1 MARVIEIDD
10 DTLIGYNFENTL
22 YYITNKQTT
31 TTRVTKEEAKQVLDI
46 VAPSNTVTLEQLQL
60 LHDNY
65 EPLVELYYTYEDT
78 GKYIRTI
85 QLNTYDTHPLTLDL
99 ARAKLYIMNSD
110 LIFDLTLNESAHYRV
125 PYLIDY
131 YKDKLGLLLTTQQMT
146 GLYNFLLNYYK
157 PNYYIEFK
165 PRTQQDTT
173 LYYSNIIKLQ
183 NPNNKAPLLYTLTYN
198 PNNTY
203 TGNTIADITEINQNT
218 RTIKLTS
225 TIPTQLQVKDKVIIK
240 NAETILNGT
249 PYYADGTYT
258 ITGLDQ
264 EANIIQVAEQMPV
277 SYLQEYLPLYLT
289 TSRTAITSI
298 DREAYKVTLTNVPD
312 TIQIGDKIFITGTSS
327 TQNQQTVSAD
337 GEYTVA
343 NITGNSLIVAE
354 QLPINYTGATAYVY
368 KQVHVAYISTIANN
382 IVTLF
387 AEPTISIAT
396 DSIVSIRE
404 ELYTVSAYNNK
415 VLTLT
420 NSPAPYTLE
429 FALLQEPVQDTLVN
443 VEIADSTLTNI
454 PEGSF
459 IVDNYEQACSYIQ
472 LITPLYTLPSSFEQQ
487 LSKRVALS
495 TTIIGMEAECL
506 GIYSD
511 IYSGNN

>member
-10 DTLIGYNFENTL
+10 DTLIGYDFENTL
-22 YYITNKQTT
+22 YFITNKQTT

-46 VAPSNTVTLEQLQL
+46 VAPSNTVTLEQLQA

-65 EPLVELYYTYEDT
+65 ETLQNLYYTYEDT
-78 GKYIRTI
+78 GKYIHTI
-85 QLNTYDTHPLTLDL
+85 QLNSYNTHPLTLDL

-110 LIFDLTLNESAHYRV
+110 LIFDLTLNESVNYRV

-131 YKDKLGLLLTTQQMT
+131 FQDKLGLSISTQQMT

-165 PRTQQDTT
+165 PRTQQDKT
-173 LYYSNIIKLQ
+173 LYYSNTIKLQ
-183 NPNNKAPLLYTLTYN
+183 NPDNKSPLLYTLTYN
-198 PNNTY
+198 PNEVY

-218 RTIKLTS
+218 RTIKLTD
-225 TIPTQLQVKDKVIIK
+225 TIPEQLQVHDKVIIEG
-240 NAETILNGT
+240 AETILNGT

-264 EANIIQVAEQMPV
+264 EANIIQVAEQMQV

-289 TSRTAITSI
+289 NSKTAIASI
-298 DREAYKVTLTNVPD
+298 DREAYKVTLTNVPN
-312 TIQIGDKIFITGTSS
+312 TIQIGDVIHITGTSS
-327 TQNQQTVSAD
+327 TQDEQTVSAD
-337 GEYTVA
+337 GEYTIA
-343 NITGNSLIVAE
+343 NIVGNSLIVAE
-354 QLPINYTGATAYVY
+354 QLPIDYTGHSAFVY
-368 KQVHVAYISTIANN
+368 KQTHVAYISSIASN

-387 AEPTISIAT
+387 AEPTITLAEGSII
-396 DSIVSIRE
+396 SINNN
-404 ELYTVSAYNNK
+404 LYTVLNCINK
-415 VLTLT
+415 VVTT
-420 NSPAPYTLE
+420 ETPPPPYTLE
-429 FALLQEPVQDTLVN
+429 FAHLQEPVQETLVN
-443 VEIADSTLTNI
+443 VEITDSTLTNI
-454 PEGSF
+454 PNGSF
-459 IVDNYEQACSYIQ
+459 MVDTFEQACSYIQ
-472 LITPLYTLPSSFEQQ
+472 LITPLYTLPSTYEQM

-511 IYSGNN
+511 IYSGNA